1 MKEYEGSNAD
11 SSCVSVY
18 VCTCVYEGVE
28 YERSNA
34 DRSCVSLYVH
44 VYMKE

>member
-18 VCTCVYEGVE
+18 ACTCAMKE
-28 YERSNA
+28 YERSSA

-44 VYMKE
+44 VYIMQ